1 MTDDSITKKFQI
13 PLISLA
19 TTINRDQNLINHFE
33 DLSNELIYE
42 IFEFLDSYHIYEAF
56 LDLNTRFQNLCIH
69 SNLPI
74 NINISSLSKS
84 TFQRYYTQLIMPK
97 KHRIQSL
104 CLSDPFIIDFFSS
117 STEHL
122 SKCSQLRTLILDIFE
137 SEHMENLLHSLA
149 SLPNLSSLA
158 IPIAQGSNTNTI
170 YNLIFQL
177 PVLKYCKITFEE
189 NVFFESLPR
198 STKKASNSIEHLVIN
213 GACHY
218 VIIDALLSYVP
229 QLRRLSINYLY
240 GYYKHGINE
249 FSTILNNLTHVSL
262 TLKDL
267 LFDQFEPF
275 IEQYLSRV
283 KVLYISSNYDTAY
296 LNATRWKQIILSHM
310 PHLHIFDFQH
320 KYELFYRNKYENI
333 YLHLF
338 QKFTSSFWLE
348 RQWFFTY
355 DNNFGSPPYGIFYS
369 IKPYRRKYFTL
380 TDEPNLDKNTCH
392 EKTIFDSVHHVTIQ
406 DERVIAGTSKYFPNV
421 NELTIFN
428 RRASCSHWD
437 STYNIDGIISMI
449 QVTKLTIDY
458 SHRPFNKLVDL
469 LYCTPNVHTLVFKQL
484 SLSETDYFLLQ
495 ESEKFRLVSNQN
507 KIKSITF
514 SFDYSL
520 RKIKLFMNLCPKL
533 QQLTIGMTDSC
544 LEIIVQFLLLET
556 KRTTCHLS
564 SLCIFGIN
572 TIWNKKLK
580 TLIESKN
587 LSDDY
592 SIKILDRNFYL
603 WW

>member
-1 MTDDSITKKFQI
+1 MNKKKRQQNTITDDSTTKKFQI
-13 PLISLA
+13 SLISLA

-158 IPIAQGSNTNTI
+158 IPIAKGSNTNTI
-170 YNLIFQL
+170 YDLIFQL
-177 PVLKYCKITFEE
+177 PVLKYCKMTFEE

-198 STKKASNSIEHLVIN
+198 STKKASNSIEHLIIN

-283 KVLYISSNYDTAY
+283 KVL
-296 LNATRWKQIILSHM
+296 
-310 PHLHIFDFQH
+310 
-320 KYELFYRNKYENI
+320 
-333 YLHLF
+333 
-338 QKFTSSFWLE
+338 
-348 RQWFFTY
+348 
-355 DNNFGSPPYGIFYS
+355 PPYGIFYS